1 MLVMLTARGC
11 GHCDYFRGDGVLNNG
26 KHFMSK
32 EYLKSILDKNLKLY
46 NIHYSSMNGLNSD
59 IVMISKIEKHGDTI
73 EQNLFYKNTSNKLTH
88 TKNVW
93 SNNSVKKLFSKNE
106 DMHWNQ
112 FIRSKVPINLQ
123 GYVFYFPC
131 FGIFKIEDWNKAT
144 EGNIQLTGI
153 LNLGYTVIDNVGSI
167 YLYKD
172 NRYLHKRKMTT
183 EQLIDNVLSGK
194 IKCEPIKLRDLL
206 NGRYD
211 TVEEKNAEPVKVE
224 TIQAQPVVEKSKMII
239 IQY

>member
-32 EYLKSILDKNLKLY
+32 EYLKSILDKNVKLY

-93 SNNSVKKLFSKNE
+93 SNDSVKKLFSKNE

-131 FGIFKIEDWNKAT
+131 FAMFKIEDWNKAT
-144 EGNIQLTGI
+144 TGNIQLTGI

-172 NRYLHKRKMTT
+172 NRYLDKRKMTT
-183 EQLIDNVLSGK
+183 DQLIDNVLSGK

-211 TVEEKNAEPVKVE
+211 TDEEKNIEPAKVE
-224 TIQAQPVVEKSKMII
+224 AIQTQPAVERSKMII
-239 IQY
+239 MQY